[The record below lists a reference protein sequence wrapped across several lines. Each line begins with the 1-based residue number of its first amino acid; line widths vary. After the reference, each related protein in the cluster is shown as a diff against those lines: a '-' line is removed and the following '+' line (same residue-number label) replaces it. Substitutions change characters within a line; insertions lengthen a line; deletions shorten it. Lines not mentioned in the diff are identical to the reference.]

1 MEAPILKYLRDALN
15 NLYDSEHLRTNP
27 LAQAIG
33 KTGRGEPSLS
43 LKKALES
50 LIDRLKP
57 KAGDTNRSQ
66 KRRMY
71 ELLYSR
77 YIDQFSQKEVADQ
90 LGVSLST
97 YQREQRQALE
107 FLAAVLMEV
116 HPEIS
121 TITEGLENH
130 HTALTEKNQADA
142 SILPSGDFS
151 WMVSATAMKVSNLED
166 VLENVLPFI
175 QPLAERYNVRL
186 DIKNGDLPHEIAIHP
201 KALQY
206 ILINLL
212 TFIIHHLAGGQIR
225 IRSWKEIFSMV
236 IEVSF
241 SAPNTLSIN
250 LSDSDR
256 ASIAVVE
263 KLVDLNHG
271 SIRFSLDQPPLK
283 AIITLPNLESL
294 SILVIDDNIDNIRLL
309 ERYLTNTRF
318 SLTSLVKPEEV
329 YNTIERTTPHIIILD
344 LMMPG
349 IDGLEI
355 LTQLHTHPT
364 TSNLPTIVSSVL
376 PQEELVLTLG
386 ATAFLPK
393 PVTQE
398 QLLACLDQLVSS
410 LETKTG

>member
-1 MEAPILKYLRDALN
+1 
-15 NLYDSEHLRTNP
+15 
-27 LAQAIG
+27 
-33 KTGRGEPSLS
+33 
-43 LKKALES
+43 
-50 LIDRLKP
+50 
-57 KAGDTNRSQ
+57 
-66 KRRMY
+66 
-71 ELLYSR
+71 
-77 YIDQFSQKEVADQ
+77 
-90 LGVSLST
+90 
-97 YQREQRQALE
+97 
-107 FLAAVLMEV
+107 MEV